1 MANEQKQQQIQIE
14 LKPEVA
20 QGVYANLAVLTHSQ
34 SEVVID
40 LAAMLP
46 GMQKAEVRSRVVMAP
61 EHAKRLLLALQDNL
75 LKYEQQFGEIRLNG
89 RQQGPRPGST
99 IAPFG
104 LTPKADA

>member
-20 QGVYANLAVLTHSQ
+20 QGVYANLAILTHSS
-34 SEVVID
+34 SEIVID
-40 LAAMLP
+40 MATMLP
-46 GMQKAEVRSRVVMAP
+46 GMQKAEVRSRVIMAP

-75 LKYEQQFGEIRLNG
+75 LKYEQQFGEIQLQPRPS
-89 RQQGPRPGST
+89 GPRPGSV
-99 IAPFG
+99 ISPFG